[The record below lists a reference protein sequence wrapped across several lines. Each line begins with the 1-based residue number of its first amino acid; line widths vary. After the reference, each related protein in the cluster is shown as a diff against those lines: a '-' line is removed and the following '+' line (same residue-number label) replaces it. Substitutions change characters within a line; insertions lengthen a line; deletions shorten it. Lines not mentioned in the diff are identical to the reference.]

1 MKIMNIDKSCRLIL
15 ISGGARSGKSSTA
28 LDLARKAGDKRL
40 FVATAQAFDQEM
52 TDRIEHHKL
61 ERPDFQTFEKTLDLA
76 ENFPTEKIWDA
87 VVIDCLTLW
96 LSNLI
101 FSDKS
106 DAECEASVYL
116 DLSLLSSKC
125 KTLILVSNEVG
136 LGIVPEHA
144 LSRRFRDLNGRLQQ
158 GIGRAAE
165 EVYFNVMGFRIPL
178 HSFQAGQ

>member
-1 MKIMNIDKSCRLIL
+1 MLKIDSNCRLIL

-28 LDLARKAGDKRL
+28 LELARKAGEERL
-40 FVATAQAFDQEM
+40 FIATAQAFDQEM
-52 TDRIEHHKL
+52 TDRIEQHKL
-61 ERPDFQTFEKTLDLA
+61 ERPDFQTLEKTADLG
-76 ENFPTEKIWDA
+76 ENFAEGKVWDA

-96 LSNLI
+96 LSSLI
-101 FSDKS
+101 FSDKT
-106 DAECEASVYL
+106 DAECEASIYH
-116 DLSLLSSKC
+116 DLSQLSQSC

-158 GIGRAAE
+158 GIGRSAK
-165 EVYFNVMGFRIPL
+165 EVYFTVMGFRIPL